1 MSSNR
6 QLYDLPY
13 ECKYC
18 SFTTSYTNHVHNQNQ
33 AEDHS
38 FRCPSVSKL
47 PTKRAYCNFC
57 TLFNTTPAQVFQ
69 EDGDYTKDGCKWCG
83 YKGSTDNSTTRPRW
97 KCDLCP
103 RVFRT
108 FEEAVEHEQK
118 CNESDDGRTKTEVDH
133 ETIEFNGSIIPPP
146 KNGKTYAPIEAV
158 KLITSLTAKGTTERK
173 ELILLLLDKQYVKGR
188 TTIYDTIKKFEEGK
202 SFSLFWRERGAP
214 RKYNGPVANNHTERN
229 VDHDYHPYNNVKDQI
244 PIKNQIR
251 ATAGEE
257 IWSAGAHL
265 EEKGWRGSIYLEVTP
280 IQFQMIEGY
289 GKFDYHVRPKDSGK
303 LRSKHADLFLGW
315 NQETIRV
322 DICKYL
328 GQRNTVYDH
337 AEDKWYVPEHI
348 STLLCRLYF
357 CTKRFPPPKDMDE
370 GGNNEVFSRL
380 KNYIMTCAVSGKK
393 NDLQARKF
401 DEWGCPINVSNSP
414 VTCNGGRKKYHNKV
428 FRCKHAR
435 KGSTKCPM
443 NFTVCWDEYGYY
455 INLISKLKRIQKGRA
470 EYFNGSKRNDFKL
483 ERGTNSVG
491 CQWHCCGNS
500 KDTK

>member
-1 MSSNR
+1 MSR
-6 QLYDLPY
+6 VLYDLPY
-13 ECKYC
+13 ACKYC
-18 SFTTSYTNHVHNQNQ
+18 SFTTSYTNRNE

-38 FRCPSVSKL
+38 FQCPSVSKL
-47 PTKRAYCNFC
+47 PTERAYCNFC

-69 EDGDYTKDGCKWCG
+69 EDGDYTKDGCKWCH
-83 YKGSTDNSTTRPRW
+83 YKGSNKW
-97 KCDLCP
+97 KCDMCP
-103 RVFRT
+103 RVFT
-108 FEEAVEHEQK
+108 TYQQAVEHELTCHGSRDEELTKSISEEEVEQK
-118 CNESDDGRTKTEVDH
+118 KTF
-133 ETIEFNGSIIPPP
+133 EFNGSIIPPP
-146 KNGKTYAPIEAV
+146 RNGKTYAPAEAV

-173 ELILLLLDKQYVKGR
+173 ELILLLLDKRYVKGR
-188 TTIYDTIKKFEEGK
+188 TTIYDTIKNFEEGK

-214 RKYNGPVANNHTERN
+214 KKYRRPIANNHTDIRN
-229 VDHDYHPYNNVKDQI
+229 VDHDYHPYNNAEHQI

-257 IWSAGAHL
+257 TWSAGAHL

-280 IQFQMIEGY
+280 IQFHMIWGY
-289 GKFDYHVRPKDSGK
+289 GPFDFAARPDDSAKHSGK
-303 LRSKHADLFLGW
+303 LRSEHANLFLAW
-315 NQETIRV
+315 DQETIRV

-337 AEDKWYVPEHI
+337 SEDKWYVPEHV
-348 STLLCRLYF
+348 SELTCRLYF
-357 CTKRFPPPKDMDE
+357 STKQFPPPKDMDE

-401 DEWGCPINVSNSP
+401 DEQGCPINVSNSP
-414 VTCNGGRKKYHNKV
+414 VTCNGGSKKYHNKL

-455 INLISKLKRIQKGRA
+455 INLISKLKKIQKGRV
-470 EYFNGSKRNDFKL
+470 L